1 MEKAEMIDMLIAHY
15 SNGNKALFAKKL
27 GITPQAINGWQAR
40 GKFDAERIYAKCEG
54 VSGDWLLSDGEGSMI
69 RNEGQSSAIANNHSV
84 AAINSSVDINENKI
98 LNERI
103 KYLEDLLS
111 EKERLITVLMDK
123 K

>member
-1 MEKAEMIDMLIAHY
+1 MIDMLIAHY

-27 GITPQAINGWQAR
+27 GVTPQAINGWQAR
-40 GKFDAERIYAKCEG
+40 GKFDAERIYTKCEG
-54 VSGDWLLSDGEGSMI
+54 VSGDWLLSNGEGSMI

-84 AAINSSVDINENKI
+84 AAINSNINVEEGKI

-103 KYLEDLLS
+103 AHLESLIS
-111 EKERLITVLMDK
+111 EKERLISVLMGK